1 MSEEGNRA
9 QTLPLDCSS
18 KEALFRKN
26 HPLIRELKEIPEIR
40 FDDSELTG
48 QGDILSLKELFLKQN
63 MDRYHVDCLILYKI
77 ARNMARIQRKLSGI
91 DICPGLY
98 ALEDVYVNLK
108 DSGYPLYLLH
118 PERFQLMEFEQD
130 YEWYPE
136 DERIFGE
143 LVLFDKKAQALADQ
157 RFLYKIMIASSKGN
171 VRIPPKT
178 SSRDYSSLFYGTM
191 PAPWKEVFEG
201 GRLLPVSEWEHR
213 LTEAI
218 EMEERYENLS
228 RDLSLPG
235 ENTERSPEHEESLPD
250 KKTVLGLFVILRGER
265 TNSLEM
271 SRLLYETQ
279 DLLELEQEHGH
290 FRLIQGFVYGD
301 GVVRQKDLDEYPI
314 GFRLQIPHRIR
325 DYSKVEAL
333 LIGCEWMTDLRRDIR
348 REGVD
353 CQCRLYVLSDGRIEN
368 NEIYKACLDKISRLM
383 EDKVRVE
390 LILGRDSQC
399 EGWDHLRRIIGED

>member
-40 FDDSELTG
+40 FDDSGLTDL
-48 QGDILSLKELFLKQN
+48 GDILPLKELFLKKN
-63 MDRYHVDCLILYKI
+63 MDYYHVDCLILYKI
-77 ARNMARIQRKLSGI
+77 ARNMARIQQKLSGI
-91 DICPGLY
+91 HICPGLY

-108 DSGYPLYLLH
+108 DTGYPLFLIH
-118 PERFQLMEFEQD
+118 PEKFQLMDFEQD

-136 DERIFGE
+136 DERIFGD
-143 LVLFDKKAQALADQ
+143 LVLFDSKAQALADQ

-178 SSRDYSSLFYGTM
+178 SSRDYSGLFYGTM
-191 PAPWKEVFEG
+191 PASWKEVFEG
-201 GRLLPVSEWEHR
+201 GRLQPVSEWDNR
-213 LTEAI
+213 LKAAI

-228 RDLSLPG
+228 RDQSLP
-235 ENTERSPEHEESLPD
+235 EEKAEEAPESGDSLPD
-250 KKTVLGLFVILRGER
+250 KKTVLGLYVILRGER
-265 TNSLEM
+265 TNSLEI

-279 DLLELEQEHGH
+279 DLTELEQEHGH

-301 GVVRQKDLDEYPI
+301 GVVHQKDLDEYPI

-325 DYSKVEAL
+325 EYSKVEAL
-333 LIGCEWMTDLRRDIR
+333 LIGCEWMADLCRDIA

-353 CQCRLYVLSDGRIEN
+353 CQCRFYVLSDGRIEN
-368 NEIYKACLDKISRLM
+368 NAIYKACLDKISLLM
-383 EDKVRVE
+383 EEKVQVR

-399 EGWDHLRRIIGED
+399 EGWDHLRRIMGED

>member
-1 MSEEGNRA
+1 MQEE
-9 QTLPLDCSS
+9 
-18 KEALFRKN
+18 
-26 HPLIRELKEIPEIR
+26 
-40 FDDSELTG
+40 
-48 QGDILSLKELFLKQN
+48 
-63 MDRYHVDCLILYKI
+63 LILKFGSKPELPYAI
-77 ARNMARIQRKLSGI
+77 EEAVNRLRINISFLGK
-91 DICPGLY
+91 
-98 ALEDVYVNLK
+98 DV
-108 DSGYPLYLLH
+108 
-118 PERFQLMEFEQD
+118 R
-130 YEWYPE
+130 
-136 DERIFGE
+136 
-143 LVLFDKKAQALADQ
+143 
-157 RFLYKIMIASSKGN
+157 KIMVASSKGN

-178 SSRDYSSLFYGTM
+178 SSRDYSGLFYGTM

-218 EMEERYENLS
+218 ETEERYENLS
-228 RDLSLPG
+228 RDLNLSA
-235 ENTERSPEHEESLPD
+235 ENAEGSPEPEESLPS

-301 GVVRQKDLDEYPI
+301 GVVRQKDLDEHPI

-325 DYSKVEAL
+325 EYSKVEAL
-333 LIGCEWMTDLRRDIR
+333 LIGCEWMMDLCRDIT

-368 NEIYKACLDKISRLM
+368 NEIYKACLAKISRLM
-383 EDKVRVE
+383 ACTRFSTSLPPKVSIRFQ
-390 LILGRDSQC
+390 RFDAS
-399 EGWDHLRRIIGED
+399 RPM